1 MITMPSQSDYTMT
14 LKVLRDTTAG
24 RDDLPQ
30 EKRTEFCS
38 AITRLGEIAGVTL
51 SDTPADGPTLR
62 ALFASASWQLA
73 DLSKGSWAN
82 IKSRVT
88 KAARLVGINIHK
100 RRQFRTSPDWATL
113 IAKYGVDAR
122 HGLTRF
128 GGWCT
133 TQGIAPNQVNAETFD
148 KYLDYLVKYST
159 VANPRE
165 RWHVARRAW
174 NRHIA
179 DVDANFPHIPNNES
193 DGWRGLPLYE
203 FPESLR
209 VAIDGWRAHLLN
221 DDPFAD
227 SGWDDPL
234 NFGGIRKALKPVTVH
249 NYIASLRQCASRL
262 VEAGMPIEQF
272 ASLEPFVEPKIVR
285 AGLKCLRGERPLD
298 DARPA
303 LHALMT
309 ATLSVAGYL
318 KVKGEP
324 LAELRR
330 LAKLVRHHPTGMC
343 ARNKERLHP
352 FKDPEVMRRLMRLP
366 CEVAKRFKDVKSPTV
381 VQAQEMQ
388 LAVLL
393 ELLCHLPMRVKNAA
407 SLDLKKHFQ
416 RTVGGKSG
424 NWRVHVPKGEVKNDK
439 AIDGEL
445 GITTSELISR
455 YETVFRPMLCDGQST
470 ALFVSQNGQQKGPSA
485 LGKQFRKFIRR
496 ELGLTV
502 NIHLMRHLIAFAF
515 LDANPGDYEGARQLL
530 GHKQIMTTIS
540 FYAGME
546 SAAAFKRLDKV
557 VDHLRGDFVLNE
569 ETGEPET
576 LSYEN
581 VDVL

>member
-1 MITMPSQSDYTMT
+1 M
-14 LKVLRDTTAG
+14 
-24 RDDLPQ
+24 
-30 EKRTEFCS
+30 
-38 AITRLGEIAGVTL
+38 
-51 SDTPADGPTLR
+51 
-62 ALFASASWQLA
+62 
-73 DLSKGSWAN
+73 
-82 IKSRVT
+82 
-88 KAARLVGINIHK
+88 
-100 RRQFRTSPDWATL
+100 
-113 IAKYGVDAR
+113 
-122 HGLTRF
+122 
-128 GGWCT
+128 
-133 TQGIAPNQVNAETFD
+133 
-148 KYLDYLVKYST
+148 
-159 VANPRE
+159 
-165 RWHVARRAW
+165 
-174 NRHIA
+174 
-179 DVDANFPHIPNNES
+179 
-193 DGWRGLPLYE
+193 
-203 FPESLR
+203 
-209 VAIDGWRAHLLN
+209 
-221 DDPFAD
+221 
-227 SGWDDPL
+227 
-234 NFGGIRKALKPVTVH
+234 TVH

-262 VEAGMPIEQF
+262 IEAGMPIEQF
-272 ASLEPFVEPKIVR
+272 ASLEPFVDPKIVK
-285 AGLKCLRGERPLD
+285 AGLKCLKGERKLD

-309 ATLSVAGYL
+309 ATLSLARYL
-318 KVKGEP
+318 KVKGDQ
-324 LAELRR
+324 LAELKR
-330 LAKLVRHHPTGMC
+330 LAKLVRNHPTGMC
-343 ARNKERLHP
+343 ERNKERLQP

-366 CEVAKRFKDVKSPTV
+366 GEVAKRFKDATSPTV
-381 VQAQEMQ
+381 AQAQEMQ

-416 RTVGGKSG
+416 RPVGGKSG
-424 NWRVHVPKGEVKNDK
+424 KWRVHIPKGEVKNEK

-546 SAAAFKRLDKV
+546 SAAAFKRLDKL
-557 VDHLRGDFVLNE
+557 VDHLRDDVVLNE